1 MRDRRRAL
9 RYPTQINIRIE
20 SLYKQDYVAIDNVN
34 EDIMVS
40 DVSKSGIGFSSAH
53 EMPLNY
59 YFNSRITFD
68 DERYFYSVLKII
80 RIFQQDGLYHYG
92 CEFVG
97 LADILA
103 STVDDYGSDFPD
115 IKHEE

>member
-1 MRDRRRAL
+1 MKDRRRAM
-9 RYPTQINIRIE
+9 RYPTNINIRIE

-34 EDIMVS
+34 EDIMLT
-40 DVSKSGIGFSSAH
+40 DVSKSGVGFSSAH

-59 YFNSRITFD
+59 YFNARITFD
-68 DERYFYSVLKII
+68 DERFFYSVLKII
-80 RIFQQDGLYHYG
+80 RIIQEEGLVHYG

-103 STVDDYGSDFPD
+103 ITVDEYGSDKTPL
-115 IKHEE
+115 E